1 MKIKLS
7 NIKKNIRINL
17 GKEETKIKKYKDKT
31 KNKEQRAKSK
41 ETVLISFIKKGKLEK
56 K

>member
-17 GKEETKIKKYKDKT
+17 GKEETKIKNIKTKQRT
-31 KNKEQRAKSK
+31 KNKEQRAKKQS
-41 ETVLISFIKKGKLEK
+41 
-56 K
+56 

>member
-1 MKIKLS
+1 MMKIKLS
-7 NIKKNIRINL
+7 NIKKKCQNKFGQRRN
-17 GKEETKIKKYKDKT
+17 KDKQYKDKT
-31 KNKEQRAKSK
+31 KNK